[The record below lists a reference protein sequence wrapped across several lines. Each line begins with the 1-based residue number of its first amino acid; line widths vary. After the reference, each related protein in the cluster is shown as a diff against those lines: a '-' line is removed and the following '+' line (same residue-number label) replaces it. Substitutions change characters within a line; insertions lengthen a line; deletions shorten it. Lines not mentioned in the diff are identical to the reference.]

1 MKLTIDTQVDTHED
15 IRKVLQILTSILEKK
30 DSSSFS
36 SYSAPSSSSSAD
48 TTNLMNMFSD
58 DQKGTLETKGNPP
71 DFSSFLN
78 LTSPKKENKD
88 DEGQVEYY

>member
-30 DSSSFS
+30 DSPVSNAST
-36 SYSAPSSSSSAD
+36 D

-58 DQKGTLETKGNPP
+58 DQKGTIETKGDAP

-78 LTSPKKENKD
+78 LAEKKTQNKD
-88 DEGQVEYY
+88 EEPKIEYY